1 MIRLLSLFTGIG
13 AFEKA
18 LKMLN
23 IPYELVGFSEIDK
36 FAVKSYCAIH
46 NVDENKNLGDVKNIK
61 TENLKEVDF
70 MTWGFPCQDI
80 SIAGNLKG
88 IEEGKTRSGLYFE
101 GYRILKD
108 VMPKVSIIE
117 NVKNLTSKRFREKFV
132 KILKDI
138 EDAGYNNYWRVLNA
152 KDYGVPQN
160 RERVFVVSIRKD
172 IDKCSF
178 NFPDKQFL
186 KIRLKDLL
194 EDNVDEK
201 YYLSEKAIGRLI
213 RHSNKIITK
222 KENPNVSSCLV
233 AGYFK
238 MGARD
243 EQYIKDDN
251 SVRRI
256 TGLFDS
262 ENKTHQ
268 AGSIYDEKGLA
279 PTLTSASGGNI
290 QPHIFVQEGTKAG
303 VTKAVDGDSINVS
316 YPNNIKKRGRVGKQ
330 VSQTILASNNNMA
343 TLEKTNIKNIAMFN
357 PYNNSRIEDID
368 PTQTAHCGGI
378 YSSAAVLISEDGE
391 YYFRI
396 RKLTPKEC
404 WRLMGF
410 QDEDF
415 EKARSIGM
423 SDTQLYKQAGNSIV
437 VNVLVEI
444 FKKLIFEDC
453 TNIKFL

>member
-13 AFEKA
+13 AFETA
-18 LKMLN
+18 LRNLN

-36 FAVKSYCAIH
+36 FAIKSYCAIH
-46 NVDENKNLGDVKNIK
+46 NVDEEFNLGDVKNIN
-61 TENLKEVDF
+61 TEKIKDVDF

-101 GYRILKD
+101 GYRILRD

-138 EDAGYNNYWRVLNA
+138 EDAGYNNYWRILNA

-194 EDNVDEK
+194 EDEVDEK
-201 YYLSEKAIGRLI
+201 YYLSDKAIGRLI
-213 RHSNKIITK
+213 KKSNRLIKEQ
-222 KENPNVSSCLV
+222 ENPNISACVMAS
-233 AGYFK
+233 YFK

-251 SVRRI
+251 VRRI
-256 TGLFDS
+256 VGVYDE
-262 ENKTHQ
+262 ENKHHQ
-268 AGSIYDEKGLA
+268 SGSVYDENGLS
-279 PTLTSASGGNI
+279 PTLTSASGGHI
-290 QPHIFVQEGTKAG
+290 QPHIFVKEGTKKG
-303 VTKAVDGDSINVS
+303 YTKAVDGDSINVS
-316 YPNNIKKRGRVGKQ
+316 YPNNINKRGRVGKQ

-343 TLEKTNIKNIAMFN
+343 TLEQTDKMICLNNKQGKTSLQDRVYDTKGIMPTITAGHFNPSIAEQKELTMFN
-357 PYNNSRIEDID
+357 PYNQSKINNIA
-368 PTQTAHCGGI
+368 PTQTRNCGNI
-378 YSSAAVLISEDGE
+378 NSSAAVLITEDGE
-391 YYFRI
+391 YFFRI
-396 RKLTPKEC
+396 RKLTPREC
-404 WRLMGF
+404 WRLM
-410 QDEDF
+410 
-415 EKARSIGM
+415 RI
-423 SDTQLYKQAGNSIV
+423 
-437 VNVLVEI
+437 
-444 FKKLIFEDC
+444 
-453 TNIKFL
+453 

>member
-18 LKMLN
+18 LKILN

-80 SIAGNLKG
+80 SIAGILKG

-117 NVKNLTSKRFREKFV
+117 NVKNLTSKRFREKFA

-213 RHSNKIITK
+213 KHSNKIITK

-243 EQYIKDDN
+243 EQYIKDDK
-251 SVRRI
+251 VRRI
-256 TGLFDS
+256 AGVFDS
-262 ENKTHQ
+262 ENKKHQ

-279 PTLTSASGGNI
+279 PTITSASGGHI
-290 QPHIFVQEGTKAG
+290 QPHIFVKEGTKQG
-303 VTKAVDGDSINVS
+303 YTKVALGDSINVS

-343 TLEKTNIKNIAMFN
+343 TLEQVDKMICLNNEQGKTSVQDRVYDTKGIMPTVTAGHFNPKIAEDKKIAMFN
-357 PYNNSRIEDID
+357 SYNNRKID
-368 PTQTAHCGGI
+368 NIAPTQTTKCGNI
-378 YSSAAVLISEDGE
+378 YSSAAVLVSEDGE
-391 YYFRI
+391 YCFRI

-404 WRLMGF
+404 WRLM
-410 QDEDF
+410 
-415 EKARSIGM
+415 RISR
-423 SDTQLYKQAGNSIV
+423 
-437 VNVLVEI
+437 
-444 FKKLIFEDC
+444 
-453 TNIKFL
+453 